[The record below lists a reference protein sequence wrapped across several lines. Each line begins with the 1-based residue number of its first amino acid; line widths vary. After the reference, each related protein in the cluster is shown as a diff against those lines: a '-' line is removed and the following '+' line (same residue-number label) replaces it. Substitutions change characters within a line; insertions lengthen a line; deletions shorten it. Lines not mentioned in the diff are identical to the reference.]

1 MRKSAAKNTS
11 PSSTSSSYS
20 YAHFIRYKQ
29 TPLAAALPAADYN
42 SYMDD
47 HVGILV
53 GNAGLLPPFLKRL
66 SARNA
71 SNFNFLTRGRN
82 NFESVLVAMPAS
94 GFVVQFLWVDQ
105 VKAGEGGA
113 RAVAVAATVTAAVA
127 VAAPTVGGPGKHS
140 ARGRDEK

>member
-1 MRKSAAKNTS
+1 
-11 PSSTSSSYS
+11 
-20 YAHFIRYKQ
+20 
-29 TPLAAALPAADYN
+29 
-42 SYMDD
+42 MDD

-105 VKAGEGGA
+105 VKAGEGA
-113 RAVAVAATVTAAVA
+113 RAVAAAVTAAVA
-127 VAAPTVGGPGKHS
+127 VAVPTVGGPGKHS